1 MRRTLTPAGHGVLK
15 HILLPT
21 TRSSLKIRT
30 AASATSAGNE
40 VQNSDM
46 TRSSSLTSLGI
57 VGESYRHKVTRRDLR
72 FIFPEFL
79 PDPEPRFRNR
89 TVERLMR
96 QDMLRRRNAV
106 EIPEF
111 YVGSVIAVTVSDKNA
126 PASNKTSRFVG
137 IVIARGGAGLGAW
150 FTVRNIIDN
159 QGIEF
164 MYDMYAPSIQKIE
177 TLRLE
182 KRLDDELFYL
192 RDAPQE
198 YSTFSED
205 MPMEILPEGTPT
217 PLNDLVVPLKPK
229 PWHRRW
235 ENMLVTGRLR
245 GLTFDENDAF
255 QKQKWKLRAEGFM
268 EYQHPGWHFE
278 VAKYDLLLQ
287 YIETISVEEQDNIWR
302 EVGDA
307 LEERDK
313 AMRKVAAKR
322 AFIKPD
328 KKL

>member
-1 MRRTLTPAGHGVLK
+1 M
-15 HILLPT
+15 
-21 TRSSLKIRT
+21 
-30 AASATSAGNE
+30 
-40 VQNSDM
+40 
-46 TRSSSLTSLGI
+46 
-57 VGESYRHKVTRRDLR
+57 
-72 FIFPEFL
+72 
-79 PDPEPRFRNR
+79 
-89 TVERLMR
+89 
-96 QDMLRRRNAV
+96 
-106 EIPEF
+106 EII
-111 YVGSVIAVTVSDKNA
+111 GQ
-126 PASNKTSRFVG
+126 TSRFVG

-164 MYDMYAPSIQKIE
+164 MYDMYSPSIQKIE

-217 PLNDLVVPLKPK
+217 PLNELVVPLKPK
-229 PWHRRW
+229 PWHRKW
-235 ENMLVTGRLR
+235 ENMLSTGRLR
-245 GLTFDENDAF
+245 GLTYDENDAF
-255 QKQKWKLRAEGFM
+255 HKRKWKLRAEGFT

>member
-1 MRRTLTPAGHGVLK
+1 M
-15 HILLPT
+15 
-21 TRSSLKIRT
+21 
-30 AASATSAGNE
+30 
-40 VQNSDM
+40 
-46 TRSSSLTSLGI
+46 
-57 VGESYRHKVTRRDLR
+57 
-72 FIFPEFL
+72 
-79 PDPEPRFRNR
+79 
-89 TVERLMR
+89 
-96 QDMLRRRNAV
+96 
-106 EIPEF
+106 EII
-111 YVGSVIAVTVSDKNA
+111 GQ
-126 PASNKTSRFVG
+126 TSRFVG

-150 FTVRNIIDN
+150 FTVRNVIDN

-164 MYDMYAPSIQKIE
+164 MYDMYSPSIQKIE

-198 YSTFSED
+198 YSTFPED

-217 PLNDLVVPLKPK
+217 PLNELVVPLKPK
-229 PWHRRW
+229 PWHRKW

-255 QKQKWKLRAEGFM
+255 HKRKWKLRAEGFT